1 MDAAGIV
8 FFWASSIALAS
19 DIALATFLF
28 SFYLFG
34 FLISLVLLSLHCVSE
49 KKYGSILIALC
60 GLVVPLAALIYKGF
74 VV

>member
-1 MDAAGIV
+1 MDVAGV
-8 FFWASSIALAS
+8 LFFWASAIALAS

-34 FLISLVLLSLHCVSE
+34 FIISCVCLAIHCVAE
-49 KKYGSILIALC
+49 KKYGAILVALL
-60 GLVVPLAALIYKGF
+60 GLTVPLAALIYKGF